1 MGSPKWKNNLRRRNP
16 KRSNPKRRN
25 LRRKRNLQRSLQKRR
40 KVRDCGPVWVVL
52 SHGGMWRCGR
62 AHAWAGIGTDSGT
75 EANMRR
81 VARVLLAAVVL
92 VAVRGMAEDLLED
105 LDAYKAKITLSDL
118 KEKEIELAR
127 REEALQ
133 ALEKSLVGRANDS
146 PDSQKVERD
155 SDCSKVIQDLK
166 AVEERNLYLE
176 SRLQEM
182 QEANFALI
190 HEKHS
195 RDEMDRRA
203 KLRDGYQP
211 QVSSTTRKNDKWDT
225 YPTGPGWRLE
235 L

>member
-1 MGSPKWKNNLRRRNP
+1 MQASAHLNDAVEGVTAKVVVGPLVAVCSSNATATCDRQGRSPQHLRCVASPPRRA
-16 KRSNPKRRN
+16 
-25 LRRKRNLQRSLQKRR
+25 Q
-40 KVRDCGPVWVVL
+40 
-52 SHGGMWRCGR
+52 
-62 AHAWAGIGTDSGT
+62 
-75 EANMRR
+75 ANMRG

-105 LDAYKAKITLSDL
+105 LDAYRAKIKLSDL

-133 ALEKSLVGRANDS
+133 ALEKSLVGGRANDGH
-146 PDSQKVERD
+146 DSQKVERD

-225 YPTGPGWRLE
+225 YPTGPGWRSE

>member
-1 MGSPKWKNNLRRRNP
+1 
-16 KRSNPKRRN
+16 
-25 LRRKRNLQRSLQKRR
+25 
-40 KVRDCGPVWVVL
+40 
-52 SHGGMWRCGR
+52 
-62 AHAWAGIGTDSGT
+62 
-75 EANMRR
+75 MRR
-81 VARVLLAAVVL
+81 VARVLLAAVLL
-92 VAVRGMAEDLLED
+92 VAVRGMAEDLLEK
-105 LDAYKAKITLSDL
+105 LDAYKAKIKLSDL

-133 ALEKSLVGRANDS
+133 ALEKKVVGRANDG
-146 PDSQKVERD
+146 PGSQKVERD

-203 KLRDGYQP
+203 QLRDGYQP

-225 YPTGPGWRLE
+225 YPTGPGWRSE

>member
-1 MGSPKWKNNLRRRNP
+1 MRR
-16 KRSNPKRRN
+16 
-25 LRRKRNLQRSLQKRR
+25 
-40 KVRDCGPVWVVL
+40 VATTA
-52 SHGGMWRCGR
+52 R
-62 AHAWAGIGTDSGT
+62 AKQ
-75 EANMRR
+75 MRR
-81 VARVLLAAVVL
+81 VARLLLAAVVL

-133 ALEKSLVGRANDS
+133 ALEKKVVGRANDS

-225 YPTGPGWRLE
+225 YPTGPGWRSE

>member
-1 MGSPKWKNNLRRRNP
+1 MSRRHHGA
-16 KRSNPKRRN
+16 
-25 LRRKRNLQRSLQKRR
+25 RK
-40 KVRDCGPVWVVL
+40 
-52 SHGGMWRCGR
+52 
-62 AHAWAGIGTDSGT
+62 
-75 EANMRR
+75 ANMRR
-81 VARVLLAAVVL
+81 VARGLLAAVVL
-92 VAVRGMAEDLLED
+92 VAVQGMAEDLLED
-105 LDAYKAKITLSDL
+105 LDAYKAKIKLSDL

-133 ALEKSLVGRANDS
+133 ALEKKVVGRANDG
-146 PDSQKVERD
+146 PGSQKVERD

-225 YPTGPGWRLE
+225 YPTGPGWRSE